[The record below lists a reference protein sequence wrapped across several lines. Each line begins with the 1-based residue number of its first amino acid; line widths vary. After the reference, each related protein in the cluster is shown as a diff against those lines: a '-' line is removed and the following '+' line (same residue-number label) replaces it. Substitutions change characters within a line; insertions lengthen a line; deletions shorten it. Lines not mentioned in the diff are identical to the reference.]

1 MATLVLR
8 QSKGSPLTNA
18 EVDAN
23 FTNLNDDVAT
33 KLASSAYTAADVL
46 TKIKTVDGTGT
57 GLDTDL
63 VRGLASS
70 ATLPTGS
77 DKSSVVT
84 RDATGNTAANALT
97 LTGALTGTT
106 ATFSGAVNVAS
117 ISISGGSIPIG
128 VGGTGATNAPNAR
141 DNLGVMINRDVQ
153 AWSAKLDAYATP
165 AGTTPYGA
173 DTIAYWTSSSEVR
186 VTSLTS
192 LGRSLIASSTP
203 NGMQTVLGLRLGN
216 DVQPFSSELSA
227 VGSLSTTGMVAR
239 TASNTFVPRT
249 ITGVTGDIDVSNG
262 NGVSGN
268 PALSVGANI
277 PRLANNNTFAG
288 SSNTFS
294 GTVYAAGFQ
303 ISSDAR
309 LKENVETLNS
319 AVDTV
324 QQLRGVSYIK
334 NGKPEIG
341 LIAQEVEQVMPFLV
355 GETEDGYKSVAYANM
370 VGLLVEAIKE
380 QNKTIKELTTRL
392 EKLEK

>member
-84 RDATGNTAANALT
+84 RDATGNTAAAALT

-141 DNLGVMINRDVQ
+141 DNLGVMLGRDVQ
-153 AWSAKLDAYATP
+153 AWSSKLDAYATP
-165 AGTTPYGA
+165 ATGTYAA
-173 DTIAYWTSSSEVR
+173 DTIAYWTSSSATAVIPI
-186 VTSLTS
+186 TSA
-192 LGRSLIASSTP
+192 GRTLLAGANQSA
-203 NGMQTVLGLRLGN
+203 MQTVLGVRVGT
-216 DVQPFSSELSA
+216 DVQPFSSELTA
-227 VGSLSTTGMVAR
+227 HASLATTGIIIR
-239 TASNTFVPRT
+239 SASNTIISRS
-249 ITGVTGDIDVSNG
+249 ITGVTGDINVSNG
-262 NGVSGN
+262 DGISGN
-268 PALSVGANI
+268 PSLSIGSNI

-294 GTVYAAGFQ
+294 GTVFAAGFQ

-319 AVDTV
+319 AVETV
-324 QQLRGVSYIK
+324 LQLRGVSFLR
-334 NGKPEIG
+334 NDRPEIG
-341 LIAQEVEQVMPFLV
+341 LIAQEVEKVLPQVV
-355 GETEDGYKSVAYANM
+355 QEDPAGYKTIAYANM